1 MCRSKLT
8 YDMLDQTWFCFENEL
23 VLQNDKMRRT

>member
-1 MCRSKLT
+1 
-8 YDMLDQTWFCFENEL
+8 MLGLTWFRIEDEL